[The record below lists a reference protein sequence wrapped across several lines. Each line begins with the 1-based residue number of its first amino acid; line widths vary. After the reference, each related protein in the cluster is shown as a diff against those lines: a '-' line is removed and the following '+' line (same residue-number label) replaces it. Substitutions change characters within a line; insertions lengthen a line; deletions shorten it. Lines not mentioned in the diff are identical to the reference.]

1 MSGFRNPI
9 EINLNAAI
17 KVCPVIYVAR
27 LPESKLQSESYLF
40 EKRKGRAYE
49 DLEHQPPMT
58 AQLFII
64 LFCILWV
71 LMCGRMWWMIDRR
84 NVWQRRAI
92 AIGAGLGAAMFYLL
106 GTFIWSSVQPQDQP
120 LVPKTG
126 DDVRISPMRTK

>member
-1 MSGFRNPI
+1 
-9 EINLNAAI
+9 
-17 KVCPVIYVAR
+17 
-27 LPESKLQSESYLF
+27 
-40 EKRKGRAYE
+40 
-49 DLEHQPPMT
+49 MT